1 MYKNSFVFL
10 SLIFLFIL
18 VIIQSLNFFSLNP
31 LYDFN
36 YNNVQDLKWSGSNL
50 FLQNENVYQIYLD
63 NPSDNR
69 IVGNQFPNY
78 SIGSLYFHLPL
89 GYFSLYQ
96 ASVMWIFFS
105 TLLTF
110 HIYIIYHNLNLEI
123 KNKNFIIFISMI
135 LFILSKPFNL
145 VISNGNFSI
154 VSFWAFTFFF
164 LGKKNNIFIS
174 LFLSSIKYSFAPII
188 FLYSFIKKDFI
199 QIFLVFVTIGLLLI
213 HYSNRFDYDLIELI
227 FAPILIGNIS
237 TGSGFLDFQT
247 LLGNRPQNIYLKYSI
262 IILFSIFLFYIIYK
276 NTKRSALLDL
286 CLVSF
291 ITLLTFKH
299 LYYDMIFLFP
309 ILIYSFKI
317 DFNKRLLVIFII
329 IYYWFIAYLEIFESF
344 KYWKSFMLFNNILL
358 IICFS
363 LLLEFPKKI
372 KLFNQ

>member
-1 MYKNSFVFL
+1 MLKNNFVLL
-10 SLIFLFIL
+10 SLIFFIIL

-69 IVGNQFPNY
+69 IIGNQFPNY

-89 GYFSLYQ
+89 GYLSLYQ
-96 ASVMWIFFS
+96 ASVVWIFFS

-110 HIYIIYHNLNLEI
+110 HIYIIYHNLNLKI

-135 LFILSKPFNL
+135 LLILSKPFNL

-213 HYSNRFDYDLIELI
+213 HFSNRFDYDLIELI
-227 FAPILIGNIS
+227 FAPIIIGNIS
-237 TGSGFLDFQT
+237 TASGFLDFQT
-247 LLGNRPQNIYLKYSI
+247 LLGNHPQNIYLKYSI

-276 NTKRSALLDL
+276 NTKRSVLFDL

-291 ITLLTFKH
+291 VTLLTFKH
-299 LYYDMIFLFP
+299 LYYDMIFLLP

-317 DFNKRLLVIFII
+317 DFNKRLLIIFII

-363 LLLEFPKKI
+363 LIIDFSKK
-372 KLFNQ
+372 KLNYI

>member
-1 MYKNSFVFL
+1 MLKNNFVLL
-10 SLIFLFIL
+10 SLIFFIIL

-69 IVGNQFPNY
+69 IIGNQFPNY

-89 GYFSLYQ
+89 GYLSLYQ
-96 ASVMWIFFS
+96 ASVVWIFFS

-110 HIYIIYHNLNLEI
+110 HIYIIYHNLNLKI

-135 LFILSKPFNL
+135 LLILSKPFNL

-188 FLYSFIKKDFI
+188 FFYSFIKKDFI

-237 TGSGFLDFQT
+237 TASGFLDFQT
-247 LLGNRPQNIYLKYSI
+247 LLGNHPQNFYLKYYI

-276 NTKRSALLDL
+276 NTKRSVLFDL

-299 LYYDMIFLFP
+299 LYYDMIFLLP

-363 LLLEFPKKI
+363 LIIDFSKK
-372 KLFNQ
+372 KFNYI